1 MNLIFSYTLS
11 LFYCY
16 YKYKRARTFLPEWVI
31 SWYYPVKRKRYL
43 LCKRYLF
50 HVLFPLRF
58 VFRQLQFGCK
68 ASLVIVFAW
77 LLLRTTA
84 VVLISPLHI
93 KIYPPS
99 LWDNGYIWWAGV
111 DSDHRSQVTTDLQ
124 SVPFGRSGTYPYMEL
139 AIGIEPTTC
148 WLQVSCSA
156 NWATPAK
163 F

>member
-1 MNLIFSYTLS
+1 MSHFRFLLVGRGGVREIVGKFS
-11 LFYCY
+11 LFLDYLQSLGGEHSFS
-16 YKYKRARTFLPEWVI
+16 ALI
-31 SWYYPVKRKRYL
+31 SITVN
-43 LCKRYLF
+43 
-50 HVLFPLRF
+50 
-58 VFRQLQFGCK
+58 
-68 ASLVIVFAW
+68 ASLVSLSAR

-84 VVLISPLHI
+84 AVIISPLHI

-148 WLQVSCSA
+148 
-156 NWATPAK
+156 
-163 F
+163 